1 MSNDSQLTDL
11 EKVREGSV
19 TFSFKKAEPIHLE
32 LDLNAITWEDN
43 LKFANVQER
52 MDKGE
57 LTEVQGMG
65 ELNQLLSRLVGRD
78 VSKLPSVVV
87 TQLLV
92 QFKKMSEVR
101 DEEAKNSD

>member
-1 MSNDSQLTDL
+1 MSDQNSLQQAQ
-11 EKVREGSV
+11 EEVV
-19 TFSFKKAEPIHLE
+19 TFSFKKREPIHIE

-43 LKFANVQER
+43 LRFSRVQTEIEAGR
-52 MDKGE
+52 M
-57 LTEVQGMG
+57 TEEEGARAMT
-65 ELNQLLSRLVGRD
+65 ELLSKLAGQD

-101 DEEAKNSD
+101 DEEAKNSN